1 MSYILDALRK
11 ADSDRERGAVP
22 GIHTQSAPA
31 GGDSAMPRRNAMVWA
46 AIVVSAL
53 VVAALAWWLFGR
65 DGEVARPATAAPPVV
80 AATQPAAVP
89 PPVTPAAPAPP
100 VASITAAPVPA
111 EPTAPTPAAPALA
124 APPPIAKPPHTG
136 VAALRPA
143 PPQRAPAIVAP
154 PSSAAP
160 ASIEPRIHALSELPE
175 AIRRELPQLT
185 VGGSIYSD
193 NAANRFLII
202 NGQIFHEGDKLAP
215 DLWLEQIRLKAAVL
229 RYKDYRYTM
238 RF

>member
-22 GIHTQSAPA
+22 GIHTQAAPSVGADSEARGHSALA
-31 GGDSAMPRRNAMVWA
+31 WA

-53 VVAALAWWLFGR
+53 LVAALAWWFFGR
-65 DGEVARPATAAPPVV
+65 AAEPVRPAPASVPPVV
-80 AATQPAAVP
+80 ATPPAVL
-89 PPVTPAAPAPP
+89 PPVLTAPSPKTPTAVAPRAPAAPAS
-100 VASITAAPVPA
+100 V
-111 EPTAPTPAAPALA
+111 
-124 APPPIAKPPHTG
+124 
-136 VAALRPA
+136 
-143 PPQRAPAIVAP
+143 
-154 PSSAAP
+154 
-160 ASIEPRIHALSELPE
+160 EPRIYALGELPDT
-175 AIRRELPQLT
+175 IRRELPQLT

-202 NGQIFHEGDKLAP
+202 NGQVFHEGDKLAP

-229 RYKDYRYTM
+229 RYKDYRYTI